1 VAFNDVDI
9 YVAFNDVDRLY
20 CFSLGDFHNYD
31 KCLFDFLVRHHLQK
45 RYDLEEGNKNL
56 TIGNIL
62 DLVMK
67 IIHRSKAYNQPL
79 EYILSGIFKA
89 AENEMRFK
97 VERAGAKSFYGS
109 TIPFLTE
116 ENINEAKAV
125 FKRYYELKKG
135 KFNRSV
141 INEKF
146 WECMLEARQASGLA
160 GQVLKLW
167 GGPDAL
173 EMGED
178 GVVEV
183 VDYKYFENPQKGRD
197 NLDMDLAPKLYT
209 LLCAEELLKQG
220 HKKARFRI
228 ISWTDPLDNSLYEEF
243 DLQIVSNLKDFFRVK
258 IEKMLGAIELSFCEK
273 PYCKSCNSEQKEIW
287 IKELKVK
294 KFIQG

>member
-1 VAFNDVDI
+1 MAFNDI
-9 YVAFNDVDRLY
+9 DRLY
-20 CFSLGDFHNYD
+20 CFSLGDFHTYD
-31 KCLFDFLVRHHLQK
+31 KCSFDFLVRHHLQK
-45 RYDLEEGNKNL
+45 RYELEEGNKNL
-56 TIGNIL
+56 AIGNIL

-79 EYILSGIFKA
+79 DYILNSIFKA
-89 AENEMRFK
+89 AENEIRYK
-97 VERAGAKSFYGS
+97 VQRAGSKSFYGT

-116 ENINEAKAV
+116 ENMNIAREI

-135 KFNRSV
+135 KFNRGV
-141 INEKF
+141 LNERF
-146 WECMLEARQASGLA
+146 WECMLEGEQI
-160 GQVLKLW
+160 LKLW

-178 GVVEV
+178 GIVEV
-183 VDYKYFENPQKGRD
+183 VDYKYFEDPQRGRD

-209 LLCAEELLKQG
+209 LLCSEELLKAG

-243 DLQIVSNLKDFFRVK
+243 DLQVISNLKDFFRVK
-258 IEKMLGAIELSFCEK
+258 IQKMLGELELKFCER
-273 PYCKSCNSEQKEIW
+273 PFCKSCNHAQKEEW

-294 KFIQG
+294 KFIQV